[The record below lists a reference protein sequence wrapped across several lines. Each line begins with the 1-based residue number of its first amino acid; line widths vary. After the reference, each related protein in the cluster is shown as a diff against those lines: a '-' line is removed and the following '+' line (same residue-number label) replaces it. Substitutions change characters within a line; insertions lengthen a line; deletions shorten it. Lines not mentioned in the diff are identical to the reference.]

1 MIEEPTS
8 VNSPSPLP
16 QERRTAPRKPL
27 RRRIALTLADFSVVN
42 GQTVDISSGG
52 LHVAVPQLLKVPQE
66 CMFELTV
73 MQDGKVKTLSGRGR
87 MLSCTCAG
95 MNFNVGLQFLSMEDA
110 GKALVDSVLNGTA
123 L

>member
-1 MIEEPTS
+1 M
-8 VNSPSPLP
+8 NSPAPLS

-27 RRRIALTLADFSVVN
+27 RRRIALTLADFSVLN

-52 LHVAVPQLLKVPQE
+52 LRVAVPRLLTVPQE

-87 MLSCTCAG
+87 LLSCSCAG
-95 MNFNVGLQFLSMEDA
+95 MDFNVGLQFMSMEDA
-110 GKALVDSVLNGTA
+110 GKALVNSVLSGAA